1 MRCAIIDVSIL
12 VAASAPHGYR
22 SSGNVNDKVL
32 RVAAA
37 RHKESAVNKPDDV
50 SSRNNDPSLLK
61 SSLKFPVVGIG
72 ASAGGMA
79 ALRSFFEHMPADCG
93 MAFVIVLH
101 LSPKHESN
109 ADRILQSAT
118 AMPVTQVTQ
127 PTPIEKNHVYVIP
140 PAMDL
145 SMNDGYLR
153 VTPPARERGPHVA
166 IDLFLRTLADVHGTH
181 AVAIILSGSGA
192 DGSVGLSRI
201 KEQGGVTFAQHPD
214 DAEHDSMP
222 RNAIATG
229 MVDIVLPVAELPEK
243 LLDIWN
249 SANARLQL
257 LLPADNTEAAVLQP
271 LEPKTAETA
280 LRDVLSVLRARTGH
294 DFRHYKRA
302 TVLRRIER
310 RMQVNAL
317 PDMVAYAKFLHDH
330 VEETPALLSDMLIG
344 VTNFF
349 RDREAYESLERLVV
363 PELFQRFRP
372 DEEPE
377 IRVWSVGCSTG
388 EEAYSTAM
396 ILNGY
401 AQHDSAS
408 AKIQVFATDIDE
420 HALAIGRSGTYPE
433 AIVTDV
439 PPSRLREFFSKESTH
454 YRIKKEVREK
464 VLFALHNVM
473 RDPPFSR
480 LNLITCRNLLIY
492 LDREVQADVLRMFHF
507 ALNPGGFL
515 FLGTSESADI
525 CGNLFAPVDK
535 KNRIYRAR
543 EVAGSMRQAPM
554 LASTS
559 FKGHMTQPM
568 HINTRRNKKISF
580 ADVHQR
586 VLEQYA
592 PPSVIV
598 DHDSNIVHMSDRAG
612 RFLRYV
618 GGEPSH
624 NLPALVYPELRLE
637 LRTALFQGIHSGK
650 SIEARRV
657 QVKRDGRTFYVN
669 MVVRPFRDSEAESDF
684 MLVLFDEVE
693 DVMSGDSK
701 QPGDAGRDSVL
712 SQLEAELQRTKEQL
726 QLTIEQSET
735 STEELK
741 ASNEELQAINEE
753 LRSATEELETSKEE
767 LQSINEELITVN
779 FELKTKVEETSKIND
794 DLQNLIT
801 STDIATVFV
810 DRGMRIKWFTPR
822 AADIFSIIANDA
834 GRSLLDITHRL
845 NYDDLA
851 GDAAQ
856 AFESLRTIERE
867 VQSNDNRWYLART
880 LPYRTAEDRIEGAV
894 LTFIDITDRRTAE
907 ARLRAG
913 EAHLRLLARSTKD
926 YAIITLDQNGIITSW
941 NSGAEIMYG
950 FSEPEAIGQPSSLIF
965 TEADIAAGEPEKE
978 LKLARDAGYAAD
990 IRWHR
995 RKDGRLIYCTG
1006 GVNPIRDT
1014 ALRGYAKIAR
1024 DMTREK
1030 LDETEQQHRLEASQ
1044 ATSQQKDEFF
1054 AVMSHELKH
1063 PLNLIQLN
1071 VDLLAR
1077 LPAVRR
1083 HQVAAKAVD
1092 AIQRSVHS
1100 QARIIDDLLDL
1111 SRVRTGKL
1119 ALTRGNIDLCATIAS
1134 IVDVVMPVASGKGVE
1149 LHAPA
1154 NVGEPIFVDADAVRV
1169 EQIVWNLLNNAIKFT
1184 PAQGSVTLQVSSDG
1198 KMARLDVIDTGEGI
1212 EPAFLNRVFEMF
1224 SQAEARRAAMSSH
1237 GHGLGIGLA
1246 LVKHLVEA
1254 HGGQIEA
1261 YSEGTGRG
1269 ARFSVWLPL
1278 ASAIEPDA
1286 HQEAP
1291 ENGGRLH
1298 GLRVLVVDDSRDI
1311 LDATHFLL
1319 ETEGA
1324 IVTTADSGEAGLE
1337 IMASEPFD
1345 LILSDI
1351 GMSGMSGHEMM
1362 RELRRR
1368 DPRFKTPAIA
1378 LTGYGSKSDVD
1389 QALEAGFTEHLSK
1402 PISFDALIDAAKQA
1416 LRRA

>member
-1 MRCAIIDVSIL
+1 MRS
-12 VAASAPHGYR
+12 P
-22 SSGNVNDKVL
+22 
-32 RVAAA
+32 A
-37 RHKESAVNKPDDV
+37 RARRNTAVNKPDDL
-50 SSRNNDPSLLK
+50 SSPRNQPELAR
-61 SSLKFPVVGIG
+61 SSLTFPVVGIG
-72 ASAGGMA
+72 ASAGGLA
-79 ALRSFFEHMPADCG
+79 ALRTFFEHMPADCG
-93 MAFVIVLH
+93 MAFVVVLH
-101 LSPKHESN
+101 LSPKHESS
-109 ADRILQSAT
+109 ADRILQTAT
-118 AMPVTQVTQ
+118 RMPVQQVTQ
-127 PTPIEKNHVYVIP
+127 PTLVEKNHIYVIP

-145 SMNDGYLR
+145 GMNDGYLR
-153 VTPPARERGPHVA
+153 VTPPSRARGAHVA
-166 IDLFLRTLADVHGTH
+166 IDLFLRTLADVHATH
-181 AVAIILSGSGA
+181 AAGVILSGTGS

-222 RNAIATG
+222 RSAIATG
-229 MVDIVLPVAELPEK
+229 MVDIILPVAELPAK
-243 LLDIWN
+243 LLEIWN
-249 SANARLQL
+249 SAIARLQL
-257 LLPADNTEAAVLQP
+257 TLPVDDGTTSVLAP
-271 LEPKTAETA
+271 LEAKTAEAA
-280 LRDVLSVLRARTGH
+280 LRDILTVLRARTGH

-310 RMQVNAL
+310 RMQVNVL
-317 PDMVAYAKFLHDH
+317 SDMLAYAGFLQDH
-330 VEETPALLSDMLIG
+330 VDETPLLLSDMLIG

-349 RDREAYESLERLVV
+349 RDRDAFESLERDVI
-363 PELFQRFRP
+363 PDLFQRLRP
-372 DEEPE
+372 EDGSEV
-377 IRVWSVGCSTG
+377 RVWSVGCSTG

-396 ILNGY
+396 LLC
-401 AQHDSAS
+401 AQAQLEPKPV
-408 AKIQVFATDIDE
+408 KIQVFATDIDE
-420 HALAIGRSGTYPE
+420 HALSVGRSGVYPE

-439 PPSRLREFFSKESTH
+439 PPSRLREFFTKESTH

-480 LNLITCRNLLIY
+480 LDLVTCRNLLIY
-492 LDREVQADVLRMFHF
+492 LDREVQAEVLRMFHF
-507 ALNPGGFL
+507 ALNPGGYL
-515 FLGTSESADI
+515 FLGSSESADI
-525 CGNLFAPVDK
+525 CGNLFVPVDK

-543 EVAGSMRQAPM
+543 EVAGSVRHAPM
-554 LASTS
+554 LSSAS
-559 FKGHMTQPM
+559 FKGQMAQPM
-568 HINTRRNKKISF
+568 HINTSRNKKISF

-650 SIEARRV
+650 SVEARRV

-669 MVVRPFRDSEAESDF
+669 MVVRPFRDAEAEADF

-693 DVMSGDSK
+693 DVMGNDPKQLGD
-701 QPGDAGRDSVL
+701 PGRDSVL

-779 FELKTKVEETSKIND
+779 FELKVKVEETSKIND

-801 STDIATVFV
+801 STDIGTVFV
-810 DRGMRIKWFTPR
+810 DRAMRIKWFTPR
-822 AADIFSIIANDA
+822 AADIFSIISNDA

-845 NYDDLA
+845 DYDDLA

-867 VQSNDNRWYLART
+867 VQSNDGRWYLART

-894 LTFIDITDRRTAE
+894 LTFIDVTARRHAE
-907 ARLRAG
+907 ERVRTG

-926 YAIITLDQNGIITSW
+926 YAIITLDQDGLITSW
-941 NSGAEIMYG
+941 NSGAEIMFG
-950 FSEPEAIGQPSSLIF
+950 FGEPEAVGQPSSIIF
-965 TEADIAAGEPEKE
+965 TEADIANGEHEKE
-978 LKLARDAGYAAD
+978 LMLARDSGYAPD
-990 IRWHR
+990 TRWHR
-995 RKDGRLIYCTG
+995 CKDGRLIYCSG
-1006 GVNPIRDT
+1006 GVNPIT
-1014 ALRGYAKIAR
+1014 EGSLRGYAKIAR

-1030 LDETEQQHRLEASQ
+1030 LEEAEQQSQLELSQ

-1077 LPAVRR
+1077 LPPVRR
-1083 HQVAAKAVD
+1083 VPMALKAAE

-1119 ALTRGNIDLCATIAS
+1119 ALARGSIDLCGTIAS
-1134 IVDVVMPVASGKGVE
+1134 ILDVVTPVAIGKGVE

-1154 NVGEPIFVDADAVRV
+1154 MADDPIFVDADAVRV
-1169 EQIVWNLLNNAIKFT
+1169 EQIVWNLVNNAIKFT
-1184 PAQGSVTLQVSSDG
+1184 PAEGSVTIAVASEAG
-1198 KMARLDVIDTGEGI
+1198 MARLDVIDTGEGI
-1212 EPAFLNRVFEMF
+1212 DPSFLGRVFEMF
-1224 SQAEARRAAMSSH
+1224 SQAEARHASM
-1237 GHGLGIGLA
+1237 GKHGLGIGLA
-1246 LVKHLVEA
+1246 LVKHLVDA
-1254 HGGQIEA
+1254 HGGRIEA
-1261 YSEGTGRG
+1261 NSEGAGKG
-1269 ARFSVWLPL
+1269 SRFTVWLPL
-1278 ASAIEPDA
+1278 ASTVEPDGNA
-1286 HQEAP
+1286 DKP
-1291 ENGGRLH
+1291 DNGGRLN
-1298 GLRVLVVDDSRDI
+1298 GLRVLVVDDSEDI
-1311 LDATHFLL
+1311 LDATQFLL

-1324 IVTTADSGEAGLE
+1324 IVTTAASGEEGLKIAGE
-1337 IMASEPFD
+1337 ASFD

-1351 GMSGMSGHEMM
+1351 GMTGMSGHEMLQ
-1362 RELRRR
+1362 ELRRR

-1389 QALEAGFTEHLSK
+1389 RALEAGFTQHLSK